1 MHRLNK
7 WHGRRQREG
16 RPVNVLSSI
25 PVILLDFIN
34 TDKVTLQYHN
44 KNNTRHKSI
53 NVLFIIIKLIRKFGG
68 WFLFSITSSPLFLF
82 VLVCGRRNF
91 FAHWIDA
98 FRGNFRRL
106 FVSLERINRYF
117 TLKKTFT
124 PLIRSSK
131 GGLSL
136 WHWKSRWSLLLGRKL
151 FNIFIRTFHKRFT
164 HYVCVG

>member
-53 NVLFIIIKLIRKFGG
+53 NVLFIIIKLIRKLGLVWWVVFI
-68 WFLFSITSSPLFLF
+68 FNNFVALFLF

-91 FAHWIDA
+91 FAH
-98 FRGNFRRL
+98 
-106 FVSLERINRYF
+106 
-117 TLKKTFT
+117 
-124 PLIRSSK
+124 
-131 GGLSL
+131 
-136 WHWKSRWSLLLGRKL
+136 
-151 FNIFIRTFHKRFT
+151 
-164 HYVCVG
+164 